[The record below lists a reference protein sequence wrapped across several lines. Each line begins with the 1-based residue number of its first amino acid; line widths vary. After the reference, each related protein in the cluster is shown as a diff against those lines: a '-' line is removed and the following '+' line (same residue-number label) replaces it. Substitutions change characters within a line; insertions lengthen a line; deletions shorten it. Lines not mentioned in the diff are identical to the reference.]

1 MKMPIKITKFNPIID
16 RASSKIQMLITFEQK
31 NQFTHFFF
39 TAYIFENYNF
49 VIEFFVKTT
58 KFNPISDR
66 ASSKIQMLIT
76 FERKKQFTHLF
87 F

>member
-31 NQFTHFFF
+31 KQFTQLFFL
-39 TAYIFENYNF
+39 TTYIFEGYNF

-66 ASSKIQMLIT
+66 AISKIQMLIT
-76 FERKKQFTHLF
+76 FQ
-87 F
+87 